1 MTRSWRTSAVWMLF
15 GLLAVLSPTM
25 SGQAP
30 TAKPQPQFKGI
41 FEAINYPE
49 DITLYD
55 TFFVNADVGWIAGGQ
70 VNLVGGV
77 ILHTR
82 DGGTT
87 WTVQH
92 GDHQSSDPAVKSL
105 RFLDEKTG
113 WAISKDRILHTRD
126 GENWIL
132 SGTLHDAYVDY
143 MFTSPTRGVYLD
155 STTIHRTDNGGRS
168 WQKVAQCTGRV
179 EVEGLT
185 RSVACNWVRLQ
196 FVTPTVGY
204 AVAVSYA
211 APDFVFLA
219 KTVDGGAAWTI
230 TTGRVTGKAEDAVF
244 LDENTGYV
252 RVGYWDSGQLFKT
265 EDGGKTW
272 TGMAGSPGLG
282 MAFADPEVGWAFGNR
297 KLSFTTDGGRRWNS
311 RTFAFPADVTAFSLP
326 RRDRGYVV
334 GEHGMIYRYRIV
346 PAAENVPKSIAAP
359 LMPVFDSP
367 LDDQVEKLPGQLAS
381 LEKSAAAAAG
391 DAPPPAFTEQLNAL
405 EATLSAAST
414 EAPKFTARYR
424 NLNLLSVGFQMATE
438 LPAQL
443 QGLRES
449 LQALKQ
455 GSNFK
460 TTATTLPDVRTK
472 AQGLVQMVRGF
483 FQKRQ
488 EVK

>member
-1 MTRSWRTSAVWMLF
+1 MLF
-15 GLLAVLSPTM
+15 GMAVFSPPL

-55 TFFVNADVGWIAGGQ
+55 TFFVTADVGWVAGGT
-70 VNLVGGV
+70 VDLNGGV

-92 GDHQSSDPAVKSL
+92 GDPQSADPAVTSL

-126 GENWIL
+126 GEQWIL
-132 SGTLHDAYVDY
+132 SGTLNDNYVDY
-143 MFTSPTRGVYLD
+143 MFTSASRGVYLGPNGD
-155 STTIHRTDNGGRS
+155 IHRTDNGGRS
-168 WQKVAQCTGRV
+168 WQPAGRCAGRV
-179 EVEGLT
+179 EVEGLA
-185 RSVACNWVRLQ
+185 RSVQCNWVRLQ
-196 FVTPTVGY
+196 FVSPTVGY
-204 AVAVSYA
+204 AVGVSYD

-219 KTVDGGAAWTI
+219 KTVDGGAAWTM

-272 TGMAGSPGLG
+272 TGMAGSPGQG
-282 MAFADPEVGWAFGNR
+282 MAFADPEVGWAFGVR

-311 RTFAFPADVTAFSLP
+311 RTFAFPAEVTAFSLP

-346 PAAENVPKSIAAP
+346 PVAENVPKSIAAP
-359 LMPVFDSP
+359 LMPAFDSP

-381 LEKSAAAAAG
+381 LEKAAAAAAG
-391 DAPPPAFTEQLNAL
+391 DAAPPTFVEQLSAV
-405 EATLSAAST
+405 EATLGAAST
-414 EAPKFTARYR
+414 EAPKFTASYR
-424 NLNLLSVGFQMATE
+424 NLNLLAVGFQMVTD

-449 LQALKQ
+449 VQALKQ
-455 GSNFK
+455 GNSFK
-460 TTATTLPDVRTK
+460 STATTLPEVRTK
-472 AQGLVQMVRGF
+472 AQSLVQMVRGF

-488 EVK
+488 EAK